1 MYFLRLFPEP
11 VTHLKLI
18 QVPRIFDESK
28 EGALKIWLKVSR
40 WGVFKSFQG
49 QMLHVQCT
57 SSSMLVTEIALTIF
71 FLQNFNFFVLNFI
84 SLIVFINATRLLYN
98 INFIFFN

>member
-11 VTHLKLI
+11 VTHLKLN

-71 FLQNFNFFVLNFI
+71 FLQNFNFFCAKFHILNSF
-84 SLIVFINATRLLYN
+84 Y
-98 INFIFFN
+98 